1 MGASF
6 APLFAPPPPPRDDNE
21 AVTVECSEL
30 DNVYLLDVAQTA
42 IADGDDG
49 EDLDTALDAEHA
61 ADGDRG
67 ATPPAAF
74 Y

>member
-1 MGASF
+1 
-6 APLFAPPPPPRDDNE
+6 
-21 AVTVECSEL
+21 V
-30 DNVYLLDVAQTA
+30 QTA
-42 IADGDDG
+42 IAVGDDE